1 MGHMA
6 FLCGVVVFLG
16 LPLLLQ
22 SLCEDLQG
30 AGMAPRGSLGSS
42 GVVTNEIHTQ
52 AWPLQEHG
60 KYGGDP
66 VALCRTSVPQPQ
78 DGWLMASLV
87 HTDSLTLALAPGR
100 AG

>member
-22 SLCEDLQG
+22 NLRQDLQG

-52 AWPLQEHG
+52 AWPLQGHG
-60 KYGGDP
+60 RHGGDP
-66 VALCRTSVPQPQ
+66 VHSVVPLYPSPRT
-78 DGWLMASLV
+78 
-87 HTDSLTLALAPGR
+87 